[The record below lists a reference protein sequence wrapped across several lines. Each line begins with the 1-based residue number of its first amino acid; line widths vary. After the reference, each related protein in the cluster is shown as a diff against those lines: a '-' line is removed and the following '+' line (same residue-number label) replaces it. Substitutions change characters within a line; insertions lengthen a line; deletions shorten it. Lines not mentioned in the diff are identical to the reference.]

1 MREQELLLYRNF
13 EEGELLKDMVWLM
26 ENYKDEYYKEDI
38 VKVDVVSGCFFLI
51 RSTVLKEIN
60 FLDENTFLY
69 YEENILSKKI
79 KELNKDIVIN
89 NNVLVVHNH
98 SVTIDKNVKRINKY
112 KIQKKSQYYYEKEYN
127 KANGFELFMLKLTSN
142 VTKIIL
148 SIWYKIK

>member
-1 MREQELLLYRNF
+1 
-13 EEGELLKDMVWLM
+13 
-26 ENYKDEYYKEDI
+26 
-38 VKVDVVSGCFFLI
+38 VDVVSGCFFLI